1 MKYVKQILIIFGITM
16 VGELMNE
23 CLPFPIPSCVYG
35 LFLLLG
41 GLCAGWIRI
50 ADVEDVG
57 NFLLD
62 TMPLM
67 FIPVSVGLMENY
79 ETARSVLAPLLIISL
94 LSTILVMAV
103 TGKAAQW
110 LLEKLSERG
119 ENHE

>member
-16 VGELMNE
+16 VGELLNV
-23 CLPFPIPSCVYG
+23 CLPFPIPSGVYG

-41 GLCAGWIRI
+41 GLCVGWIRI
-50 ADVEDVG
+50 SDVEDVG

-67 FIPVSVGLMENY
+67 FIPVSVGLMESY
-79 ETARSVLAPLLIISL
+79 ETAKAVIVPLLLISL
-94 LSTILVMAV
+94 ISTVVVMGV
-103 TGKAAQW
+103 TGKSTQW
-110 LLEKLSERG
+110 ILGKMKKED